1 MADLTDQQKTE
12 IVLAHA
18 RFMSPSDIVVML
30 REEHDVES
38 DTAQVVR
45 YNPTKACYEG
55 GERWRPIFE
64 EARKAFLHE
73 IAAVPVAHQA
83 YRLNLLQEGIDGAR
97 KAKNWALVASLAEQ
111 AAREIGGIYT
121 NQRNLRV
128 EDNARPRAID
138 MTPEDRR
145 AAVAEIFRQ
154 AMEKRAE
161 QGLSIEKSSGVQQS
175 ARGLT
180 VAACA
185 Q

>member
-18 RFMSPSDIVVML
+18 RFVAPSEIVVML
-30 REEHDVES
+30 RDEHGVES

-73 IAAVPVAHQA
+73 VATVPVAHQA

-97 KAKNWALVASLAEQ
+97 KTKNWGLVASLAEQ
-111 AAREIGGIYT
+111 AAKEVGAVFT
-121 NQRNLRV
+121 NQRNLSV
-128 EDNARPRAID
+128 NDTARPRVQD

-145 AAVAEIFRQ
+145 AAMAELIRQ
-154 AMEKRAE
+154 AMEKMAE
-161 QGLSIEKSSGVQQS
+161 RGGSVEKSAGVH
-175 ARGLT
+175 
-180 VAACA
+180 
-185 Q
+185 

>member
-1 MADLTDQQKTE
+1 MADLTDQQKTK
-12 IVLAHA
+12 IVLGHA

-30 REEHDVES
+30 REEHGVES

-45 YNPTKACYEG
+45 YNPAKACYEG

-121 NQRNLRV
+121 NQRSLRV
-128 EDNARPRAID
+128 EDNARARAAD

-145 AAVAEIFRQ
+145 AAMAAIIRQ
-154 AMEKRAE
+154 AMEQR
-161 QGLSIEKSSGVQQS
+161 GGSIEKWTGVQQS
-175 ARGLT
+175 SRGLT
-180 VAACA
+180 VAVCT